1 MLDSLFE
8 KADDTES
15 NFPLRLFILILSLE
29 LAIPHSKFSM
39 AASLNSSSK
48 VSLEDHQRRHLGP
61 LGLLLSF
68 ILVVVVDL
76 FNILIIISIKVDFR
90 YYNNG
95 IARRYKV
102 AREQNLNW
110 ANIFNFE

>member
-68 ILVVVVDL
+68 ILVVVGL
-76 FNILIIISIKVDFR
+76 YNILIIISIKVDFR

-102 AREQNLNW
+102 ARGQNLNW
-110 ANIFNFE
+110 ANIFNLE